1 MTLILKVNRQGQV
14 IYFEF
19 SEISEIKNV
28 KINTKIHPLRIII
41 TSFVMNGQV
50 EESSTWNIKVIRLG
64 HVIYFNIFGIYNLD
78 YVENDTNLITLSH
91 LLH

>member
-28 KINTKIHPLRIII
+28 KINTNIHSAP
-41 TSFVMNGQV
+41 
-50 EESSTWNIKVIRLG
+50 
-64 HVIYFNIFGIYNLD
+64 
-78 YVENDTNLITLSH
+78 
-91 LLH
+91 